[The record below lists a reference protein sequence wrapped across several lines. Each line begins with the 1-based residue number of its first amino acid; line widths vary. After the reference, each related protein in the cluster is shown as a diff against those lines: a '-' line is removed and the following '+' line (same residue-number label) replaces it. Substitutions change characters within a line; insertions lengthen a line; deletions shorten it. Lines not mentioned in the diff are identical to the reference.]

1 MTAEEAWAW
10 AFSEEGVRRGRAY
23 MQAPRQVENR
33 LSLLYARAD
42 ALREGRA
49 RVGAGRTRE
58 EEMLCVEQETEEAL
72 HLLSAMRREREA
84 LLDAMVDREVS
95 RALKMYY
102 LEGVSA
108 VAAARRMYVDERS
121 FFRRL
126 HRGCGMAALALA
138 LGCTDDKKM
147 V

>member
-1 MTAEEAWAW
+1 
-10 AFSEEGVRRGRAY
+10 
-23 MQAPRQVENR
+23 
-33 LSLLYARAD
+33 
-42 ALREGRA
+42 
-49 RVGAGRTRE
+49 
-58 EEMLCVEQETEEAL
+58 MLCVEQETEEAL

-84 LLDAMVDREVS
+84 LLDAMADREVS

-102 LEGVSA
+102 LEGMSA

-138 LGCTDDKKM
+138 LGCTDGKKM

>member
-1 MTAEEAWAW
+1 MPIT
-10 AFSEEGVRRGRAY
+10 V
-23 MQAPRQVENR
+23 N
-33 LSLLYARAD
+33 
-42 ALREGRA
+42 
-49 RVGAGRTRE
+49 
-58 EEMLCVEQETEEAL
+58 
-72 HLLSAMRREREA
+72 AMRREREA
-84 LLDAMVDREVS
+84 LLDAMADREVS

-102 LEGVSA
+102 LEGMSA

-138 LGCTDDKKM
+138 LGCTDGKKM